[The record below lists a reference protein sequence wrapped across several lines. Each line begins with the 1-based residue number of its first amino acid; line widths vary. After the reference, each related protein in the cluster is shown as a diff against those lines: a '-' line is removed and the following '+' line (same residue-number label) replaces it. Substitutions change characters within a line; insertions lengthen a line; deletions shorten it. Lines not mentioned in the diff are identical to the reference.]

1 MLDKIGILIVGGAV
15 GTLSRYYLAEWGQSV
30 WGSHF
35 PYGTLLV
42 NMTGCLLMGCV
53 VGFAESRY
61 SGLIE
66 MPYQL
71 RLLLMTGFLG
81 AFTTFSSYELEALLL
96 LRAGAWERALLYLA
110 GSVVLGL
117 LVMWAGLRG
126 TRFLL
131 AGVN

>member
-1 MLDKIGILIVGGAV
+1 MLDKIGILIAGGAI
-15 GTLSRYYLAEWGQSV
+15 GTLGRYFLAEWGQSL

-42 NMTGCLLMGCV
+42 NVTGCLLMGCV

-61 SGLIE
+61 HALVE

-71 RLLLMTGFLG
+71 RLLLMTGILG

-96 LRAGAWERALLYLA
+96 FRQGGWERAVLYLA
-110 GSVVLGL
+110 GSIVLGL
-117 LVMWAGLRG
+117 LALVLGIKAVRYCLENAG
-126 TRFLL
+126 
-131 AGVN
+131 